1 VTLALVTMSHSPLMA
16 FTEPAVETRA
26 RVDMALGGA
35 RKFIA
40 EFDPELVVLFG
51 PDHYNGFFYDMM
63 PSFCIGASAE
73 SIGDYDTPAGPLLVD
88 HDVAWTFVRAALE
101 AEIDVALSERM
112 RVDHGFAQPLEVLF
126 GGIDR
131 TPVVPVFINC
141 VAEPIGPARRARL
154 LGSVIGSVAASLNR
168 RVLIIGSGGL
178 SHDPPVPRLEDAAP
192 DVAAVLI
199 SEGRR
204 LTPQQRAFRQ
214 LRVIQAGRNYAAGVS
229 TMQPLNP
236 DWDRNLLAVLASGE
250 LEQID
255 GWTTDWFTEQGGHS
269 AHETRTWIAAYAAL
283 AAAGA
288 DEVTSSFYEPIPDWI
303 AGYAVTTALPGRPG
317 TVRSNA

>member
-1 VTLALVTMSHSPLMA
+1 VTLALVTMSHSPLMG
-16 FTEPAVETRA
+16 FTQPAVETRG
-26 RVDMALGGA
+26 RVDIALGGA

-154 LGSVIGSVAASLNR
+154 LGSVIGSVAAGLNR

-178 SHDPPVPRLEDAAP
+178 SHDPPVPRLEGAGP

-214 LRVIQAGRNYAAGVS
+214 LRVIQAGRDYAAGVS

-255 GWTTDWFTEQGGHS
+255 GWPTDWFTEQGGHS

-283 AAAGA
+283 AATGA
-288 DEVTSSFYEPIPDWI
+288 YEVTSSFYEPIPDWI

>member
-1 VTLALVTMSHSPLMA
+1 MG
-16 FTEPAVETRA
+16 FTEPAVETRE

-35 RKFIA
+35 RKFVA

-88 HDVAWTFVRAALE
+88 HDVAWTFVRAALD

-112 RVDHGFAQPLEVLF
+112 YVDHGVAQPLEVLL

-154 LGSVIGSVAASLNR
+154 LGSVIGSTAASLNR
-168 RVLIIGSGGL
+168 RVLIVGSGGL

-192 DVAAVLI
+192 DVAAALI

-204 LTPQQRAFRQ
+204 LTPEQRAARQ
-214 LRVIQAGRNYAAGVS
+214 LRVIQAGRDYAAGGS
-229 TMQPLNP
+229 
-236 DWDRNLLAVLASGE
+236 RS
-250 LEQID
+250 
-255 GWTTDWFTEQGGHS
+255 
-269 AHETRTWIAAYAAL
+269 TRTGTATCWPCWPL
-283 AAAGA
+283 AN
-288 DEVTSSFYEPIPDWI
+288 SSRS
-303 AGYAVTTALPGRPG
+303 TLGRPTG
-317 TVRSNA
+317 SPSRAATPHTRPVLRSPPTPHWPPPEPTR

>member
-1 VTLALVTMSHSPLMA
+1 MG
-16 FTEPAVETRA
+16 FTEPAVETRR

-35 RKFIA
+35 RKFVA
-40 EFDPELVVLFG
+40 DFDPELVVLFG

-88 HDVAWTFVRAALE
+88 HDVAWTFARAALD
-101 AEIDVALSERM
+101 AGIDVALSERM
-112 RVDHGFAQPLEVLF
+112 SVDHGFAQPLEVLF
-126 GGIDR
+126 GGLGR

-141 VAEPIGPARRARL
+141 VAEPMGPARRARL
-154 LGSVIGSVAASLNR
+154 LGSAIGLAAASLNR

-178 SHDPPVPRLEDAAP
+178 SHDPPVPRLEGAAP
-192 DVAAVLI
+192 EVAAALI

-204 LTPQQRAFRQ
+204 LTPEQRAGRQ
-214 LRVIQAGRNYAAGVS
+214 SRVIQAGRDYAAGVS

-236 DWDRNLLAVLASGE
+236 DWDRNVLAVLASGE

-255 GWTTDWFTEQGGHS
+255 AYDGLVHRAWRPLRTRDPDFDRCLRRARRDRSLRGDVVVLRADPGLDRRLCRHYRATKS
-269 AHETRTWIAAYAAL
+269 AGNGPLKRL
-283 AAAGA
+283 
-288 DEVTSSFYEPIPDWI
+288 
-303 AGYAVTTALPGRPG
+303 TAQ
-317 TVRSNA
+317 

>member
-1 VTLALVTMSHSPLMA
+1 MG
-16 FTEPAVETRA
+16 FTEPAVETRE

-35 RKFIA
+35 RKFVA

-88 HDVAWTFVRAALE
+88 HDVAWTFVRAALD

-112 RVDHGFAQPLEVLF
+112 YVDHGVAQPLEVLL

-154 LGSVIGSVAASLNR
+154 LGSVIGS
-168 RVLIIGSGGL
+168 GGL

-192 DVAAVLI
+192 DVAAALI

-204 LTPQQRAFRQ
+204 LTPEQRAARQ
-214 LRVIQAGRNYAAGVS
+214 LRVIQAGRDYAAGVS

-255 GWTTDWFTEQGGHS
+255 AWTTDWFTEQGGHS
-269 AHETRTWIAAYAAL
+269 AHETRTSIAAYAAL
-283 AAAGA
+283 ASAGA
-288 DEVTSSFYEPIPDWI
+288 YEVTSSFYEPIPDWI
-303 AGYAVTTALPGRPG
+303 AGFAVTTALP
-317 TVRSNA
+317 RSNA

>member
-1 VTLALVTMSHSPLMA
+1 VTLALVTMSHSPLMG
-16 FTEPAVETRA
+16 FTEPTVETRG

-154 LGSVIGSVAASLNR
+154 LGSVIGSAATSLNR

-178 SHDPPVPRLEDAAP
+178 SHDPPVPRLEGAAP
-192 DVAAVLI
+192 DVAAALI

-204 LTPQQRAFRQ
+204 LTPWQRAARQ
-214 LRVIQAGRNYAAGVS
+214 LRVIQAGRDYAAGVS

-255 GWTTDWFTEQGGHS
+255 GWPTDWFTEQGGHS

-283 AAAGA
+283 AATGA
-288 DEVTSSFYEPIPDWI
+288 YEVTSSFYEPIPDWI